1 MSHFDQIYLV
11 GLYIFEFLWV
21 LYNQQKKIVLDGKK
35 NDLKEVELRECTQ
48 ILSRFGS
55 EIKIAPKKSIFF
67 LSLSFWSQSKFCFS
81 ILSVQVPVNS
91 GL

>member
-21 LYNQQKKIVLDGKK
+21 LYNQQKKNVLDGEK
-35 NDLKEVELRECTQ
+35 NDLKAVELRECTQ

-55 EIKIAPKKSIFF
+55 EIKIAQRTSMFF
-67 LSLSFWSQSKFCFS
+67 LSLTFWSQFKFCFS